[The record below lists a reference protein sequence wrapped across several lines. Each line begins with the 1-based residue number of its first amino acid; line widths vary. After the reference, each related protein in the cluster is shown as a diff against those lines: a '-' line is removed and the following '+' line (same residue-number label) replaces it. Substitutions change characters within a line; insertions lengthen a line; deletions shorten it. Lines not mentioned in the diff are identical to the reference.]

1 MYDLI
6 ALVSFLILFFLG
18 VYLLYCGFGRV
29 LNLVV
34 AFWLFSA
41 SLWSLG
47 QTFMFWSKDIT
58 GLYWS
63 IGIAHLGVFMLG
75 ATSIHFAL
83 MYPVERKILKKR
95 FMPYLIYIIPIV
107 LYLFFLTNSYH
118 GLFYEKLVYDS
129 SWVLNF
135 NKSFGLVGYISLFVA
150 YGSVILGALLF
161 SYSTF
166 KVKGK
171 KRTGSLL
178 FLAGIIVGLISSI
191 HGEYH
196 VAPQSMFFP
205 ISGFLITYALL
216 KYRMIDVTPSVFADK
231 ILDTMVDGLILT
243 DNKGRI
249 IRVNNSVENIFGFSE
264 DEIKGKNVFS
274 FFKKN
279 DGFFKKFDFNKINGE
294 CVFKSIDDVVL
305 KADDEEV
312 FVSVNASTV
321 TDKNDKVKGY
331 VFSIRGITDKKTA
344 ELRLR
349 RSKDELSKLN
359 TELEARNCEV
369 EQLLEQKN
377 DFIDLLAHDIKNPL
391 TMPLTMLPILRDKVD
406 DEKQKEILDAS
417 YQSVKKIKSLIDDT
431 LELSHLDDSYNGL
444 NTQEVFLSDLVEKVF
459 DENKNLLIEH
469 GFEVEKNFDENL
481 KILGDEFQVKE
492 VFNNLISNAV
502 KYTPDN
508 KRGRICL
515 DAFSDGEYVRFAVS
529 DNGMGLDS
537 ECMKHVFDKFYKNGK
552 PREGMDSTGLGL
564 SLCKNIVEKHGGKIW
579 AESPGPGKGCT
590 FYFTLRKSNKKL
602 EDDGVE

>member
-6 ALVSFLILFFLG
+6 ALVSFFILFFLG
-18 VYLLYCGFGRV
+18 VYLIYCGFGRV

-41 SLWSLG
+41 SLWALG

-63 IGIAHLGVFMLG
+63 IGLAHLGVFMLG
-75 ATSIHFAL
+75 ATTIHFSL

-95 FMPYLIYIIPIV
+95 FMLYLIYIIPIV
-107 LYLFFLTNSYH
+107 LYMFFLSNSYH

-135 NKSFGLVGYISLFVA
+135 DKSFGFIGYIGLFVA
-150 YGSVILGALLF
+150 YGSVILGAVLF

-166 KVKGK
+166 KVKGN

-178 FLAGIIVGLISSI
+178 FLAGIIVGLISSV
-191 HGEYH
+191 HGEFKIL
-196 VAPQSMFFP
+196 PQTMFFP

-216 KYRMIDVTPSVFADK
+216 KYRMIDVTPSVFAEK

-243 DNKGRI
+243 DKKGKI
-249 IRVNNSVENIFGFSE
+249 IRVNDSVESIFGFSE

-331 VFSIRGITDKKTA
+331 VFSVRDVSEKKNA

-391 TMPLTMLPILRDKVD
+391 TTPLTMLPILRDRVD

-417 YQSVKKIKSLIDDT
+417 YQSVKKIKSLIDET
-431 LELSHLDDSYNGL
+431 LELSHLDDSNNGL
-444 NTQEVFLSDLVEKVF
+444 NTQEVFLSDLVEKVL

-469 GFEVEKNFDENL
+469 GFEVEKNFDKNL
-481 KILGDEFQVKE
+481 KILGDEFQIKE
-492 VFNNLISNAV
+492 VFNNLVSNAV
-502 KYTPDN
+502 KYTPDD
-508 KRGRICL
+508 KKGRISL
-515 DAFSDGEYVRFAVS
+515 DAFVDGEFVKFAVS

-537 ECMKHVFDKFYKNGK
+537 ECMKHIFDKFYKKGK
-552 PREGMDSTGLGL
+552 PRRGMSSTGLGL
-564 SLCKNIVEKHGGKIW
+564 SLCKNIVEKHGGRIW
-579 AESPGPGKGCT
+579 VESPGPGKGST
-590 FYFTLRKSNKKL
+590 FYFTLRKTNREK
-602 EDDGVE
+602 EDE